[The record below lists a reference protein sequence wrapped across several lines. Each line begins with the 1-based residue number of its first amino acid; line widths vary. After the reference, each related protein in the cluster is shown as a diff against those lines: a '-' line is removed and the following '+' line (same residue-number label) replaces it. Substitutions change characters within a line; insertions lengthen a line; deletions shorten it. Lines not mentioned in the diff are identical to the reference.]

1 MKLYLVEY
9 TVDSV
14 VKNMIVRAKDHN
26 AAETQVK
33 VSVIVNIHD
42 DNFLGGVKM
51 TLNKGIA
58 AGIILISIFYIILS
72 YTLFI
77 FADKDEYR
85 DVKDIISVVGV
96 VIGTMTFLMLFVGQ

>member
-1 MKLYLVEY
+1 
-9 TVDSV
+9 
-14 VKNMIVRAKDHN
+14 
-26 AAETQVK
+26 
-33 VSVIVNIHD
+33 
-42 DNFLGGVKM
+42 M

-96 VIGTMTFLMLFVGQ
+96 VIGTMTFLMLFLGK

>member
-1 MKLYLVEY
+1 
-9 TVDSV
+9 
-14 VKNMIVRAKDHN
+14 
-26 AAETQVK
+26 
-33 VSVIVNIHD
+33 
-42 DNFLGGVKM
+42 M

-77 FADKDEYR
+77 FANKDEYK

-96 VIGTMTFLMLFVGQ
+96 VIGTMAFLMLFIDK

>member
-1 MKLYLVEY
+1 
-9 TVDSV
+9 
-14 VKNMIVRAKDHN
+14 
-26 AAETQVK
+26 
-33 VSVIVNIHD
+33 
-42 DNFLGGVKM
+42 M
-51 TLNKGIA
+51 TLNKEIA

>member
-1 MKLYLVEY
+1 
-9 TVDSV
+9 
-14 VKNMIVRAKDHN
+14 
-26 AAETQVK
+26 
-33 VSVIVNIHD
+33 
-42 DNFLGGVKM
+42 M

-85 DVKDIISVVGV
+85 DVKDIISIVGV

>member
-1 MKLYLVEY
+1 M
-9 TVDSV
+9 
-14 VKNMIVRAKDHN
+14 
-26 AAETQVK
+26 
-33 VSVIVNIHD
+33 
-42 DNFLGGVKM
+42 KM

>member
-1 MKLYLVEY
+1 
-9 TVDSV
+9 
-14 VKNMIVRAKDHN
+14 
-26 AAETQVK
+26 
-33 VSVIVNIHD
+33 
-42 DNFLGGVKM
+42 M

>member
-1 MKLYLVEY
+1 
-9 TVDSV
+9 
-14 VKNMIVRAKDHN
+14 
-26 AAETQVK
+26 
-33 VSVIVNIHD
+33 
-42 DNFLGGVKM
+42 M

-77 FADKDEYR
+77 FADKDKYK

-96 VIGTMTFLMLFVGQ
+96 VIGTMAFLMLFIGK